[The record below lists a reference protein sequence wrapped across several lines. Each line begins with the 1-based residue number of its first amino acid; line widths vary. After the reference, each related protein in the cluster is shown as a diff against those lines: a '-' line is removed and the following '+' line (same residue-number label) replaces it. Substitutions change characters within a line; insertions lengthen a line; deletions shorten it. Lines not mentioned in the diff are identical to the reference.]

1 MTTTE
6 AIIGLILVVT
16 AGSFAI
22 PGWLLNEPNTE
33 RRYQCRLFAWLAL
46 LGDFL
51 WWGAHDLANHAYW
64 AFVIDAVAI
73 AYGLS
78 RVTHWWRAVEA
89 IREIKRVL
97 GKRATG
103 TP

>member
-6 AIIGLILVVT
+6 AVVSLALVVA
-16 AGSFAI
+16 AGSLAI

-46 LGDFL
+46 LGQFL
-51 WWGAHDLANHAYW
+51 WWGAHDLAHHAYW
-64 AFVIDAVAI
+64 GFAVDAVALVW
-73 AYGLS
+73 AMN
-78 RVTHWWRAVEA
+78 RVSHWWRAVEA
-89 IREIKRVL
+89 IREVKRVL
-97 GKRATG
+97 SKRAAG